1 MYPDE
6 VDVDEVNLALLSKK
20 YEKAHNEINALILGV
35 AVFTVANRKAI
46 LAKANEI
53 LTNLG
58 ISTQKYIEKEIT
70 DQYISGT
77 KDAVKQLEN
86 VGAEVAVAKGLSKT
100 HTLYISTLV
109 DETSQLFEESLS
121 GISRST
127 STLLG
132 KATRE
137 ATTQKMVEGITASQ
151 GKKEV
156 AKVIKATLQ
165 EQGLAAIK
173 DKSGR
178 TWSLDR
184 YADMLFRTKSVEA
197 RNRGLINRMAENDY
211 DLVQVSDHG
220 SDHEECAVWEGKILS
235 ATGKTPGY
243 DTVAD
248 AEEAGLFH
256 PNCKHAINVLIP
268 SLAEKTKA
276 YDPTEE
282 TLVIK
287 N

>member
-20 YEKAHNEINALILGV
+20 YEKAHKEINALILGV
-35 AVFTVANRKAI
+35 AVFTIANRKAI
-46 LAKANEI
+46 LGKIDGI
-53 LTNLG
+53 LKGLG

-70 DQYISGT
+70 NQYLSGAS
-77 KDAVKQLEN
+77 DAVKQLEN
-86 VGAEVAVAKGLSKT
+86 VGADVAVAKGLSRA

-109 DETSQLFEESLS
+109 DETTESFAESLS
-121 GISRST
+121 GISRSAN
-127 STLLG
+127 TLLG

-137 ATTQKMVEGITASQ
+137 ATTQAMVEGITASQ

-165 EQGLAAIK
+165 EQGLASIV

-197 RNRGLINRMAENDY
+197 RNRGLINRMAENNY

-235 ATGKTPGY
+235 ATGATPGY

-276 YDPTEE
+276 YDPDQP
-282 TLVIK
+282 TLIIE